1 MPSRAVFASIVPHH
15 PNWRNKNMSVDVKA
29 EVVIERPRAEVA
41 GIMFNPKCDTIW
53 IGGLTNVFPLTPG
66 SLKKGAQVERIG
78 IFMGRAF
85 SAMVDVMRYEPEQLI
100 DMTINEPF
108 EMKIRYELKDVP
120 EGTLAKIR
128 LQGMPGDLFQMPAS
142 QLSKA
147 VLENITNDLKKLKK
161 HVENGG

>member
-1 MPSRAVFASIVPHH
+1 
-15 PNWRNKNMSVDVKA
+15 MSVDVKA
-29 EVVIERPRAEVA
+29 EVVIERPRADVA
-41 GIMFNPKCDTIW
+41 GVMFNPKCDTIW

-66 SLKKGAQVERIG
+66 SLKKGSQVERVG
-78 IFMGRAF
+78 TFMGRGF
-85 SAMVDVMRYEPEQLI
+85 SAMVDVMRDVPEESVDL
-100 DMTINEPF
+100 TINEPF
-108 EMKIRYELKDVP
+108 EMKVRYELKDVP

-147 VLENITNDLKKLKK
+147 IQENITSDLKKLKK